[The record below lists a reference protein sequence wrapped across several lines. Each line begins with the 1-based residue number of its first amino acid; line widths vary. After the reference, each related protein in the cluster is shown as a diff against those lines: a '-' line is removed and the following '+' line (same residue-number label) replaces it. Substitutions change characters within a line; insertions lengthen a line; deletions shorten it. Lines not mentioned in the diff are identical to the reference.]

1 MKTMKYIFL
10 LALGSSLIM
19 SCGGKKDGSENATG
33 NDSTDNTKTEVK
45 NNSGEKPASSNS
57 SVDLSTPTKAIESF
71 IQSGQSQNLDALSQ
85 CFSKNSEREFQMIV
99 NKELKEKDLLELKEF
114 TTDSKVLDETVDGNK
129 AVVKVK
135 FSKRDEKVTLESVD
149 GKWQIVSF

>member
-1 MKTMKYIFL
+1 
-10 LALGSSLIM
+10 
-19 SCGGKKDGSENATG
+19 
-33 NDSTDNTKTEVK
+33 
-45 NNSGEKPASSNS
+45 
-57 SVDLSTPTKAIESF
+57 
-71 IQSGQSQNLDALSQ
+71 
-85 CFSKNSEREFQMIV
+85 MIV